1 MVVVNDA
8 IQTNDFSSHL
18 KSRHLI
24 ASILG
29 GDAGFEKTC
38 TDCVE
43 RGECFTVTEQ
53 CAASFD
59 FAPCRDDVINALQLL
74 VVQTHGHAQLSQIAI
89 GTGNFDGGLKIHVDK
104 DQFLALGVIVSA

>member
-8 IQTNDFSSHL
+8 IQTNDLSRHL

-29 GDAGFEKTC
+29 GDTGFEKPC
-38 TDCVE
+38 ADCVE
-43 RGECFTVTEQ
+43 RGECLSVAEQ
-53 CAASFD
+53 CAAPFD

-74 VVQTHGHAQLSQIAI
+74 VVQAHGHAQLS
-89 GTGNFDGGLKIHVDK
+89 
-104 DQFLALGVIVSA
+104 